1 MSQVLAAIPFIAEFK
16 LACDGGEVR
25 IFLILVKREQKG
37 VIYLS
42 ICVTLLFLQT
52 PALYADIDGVLMPV
66 TKSAEGEKYQV
77 QSKLS
82 FVFTKEHN
90 CETKLLS
97 FSNTSRF
104 PGPKR

>member
-1 MSQVLAAIPFIAEFK
+1 M
-16 LACDGGEVR
+16 R
-25 IFLILVKREQKG
+25 IFLFAGCERTKG
-37 VIYLS
+37 VIYLL
-42 ICVTLLFLQT
+42 ICLNLIFHQT

-97 FSNTSRF
+97 FTNTSRF